1 MRINRRTTAIT
12 RVAVATVAVL
22 LLAGACSSSKN
33 KTTTAKATNTT
44 ASSPATASA
53 NVKDVHAPALP
64 LALNDGVPQGTKI
77 GLLVSGSGPGNDVFG
92 PATGAYVAGY
102 RLNGASGSQSGT
114 VQLIV
119 KDDSADPTAAV
130 AAMQDFANQGV
141 AGVVYAS
148 AGDQM
153 GPAVQAAAQA
163 GLPVLVPY
171 SGDTRLTQQGA
182 TTFLTGPNDD
192 QVAAKLVKQA
202 ASRNLQK
209 VAVLHEAGSYGDAGM
224 AALQKAG
231 LVPVKDAAFQPTEA
245 DLNAEVKQF
254 TDAGADGMI
263 VWADATEA
271 VKATTAAGAAA
282 TPLTLLFGNRAAT
295 PAFGRLETTL
305 IAPTAQDG
313 LLSAGTWAGPWTP
326 TDTIDAFYE
335 AKAKS
340 VSDGGVIADLTNA
353 DVRSHDAVVALA
365 FAAKA
370 AKSNKASDVLN
381 ALKTLKPEVAGT
393 PLDFSQQNAVSDG
406 NVAMLTYSTVDDG
419 SGRYPDVTTSGG
431 HWVAVDGSYTIPD
444 SLKGLD
450 NAYGG

>member
-1 MRINRRTTAIT
+1 M
-12 RVAVATVAVL
+12 
-22 LLAGACSSSKN
+22 
-33 KTTTAKATNTT
+33 
-44 ASSPATASA
+44 
-53 NVKDVHAPALP
+53 
-64 LALNDGVPQGTKI
+64 
-77 GLLVSGSGPGNDVFG
+77 
-92 PATGAYVAGY
+92 
-102 RLNGASGSQSGT
+102 
-114 VQLIV
+114 QLIV

-130 AAMQDFANQGV
+130 AAMQDFAKQGV

-148 AGDQM
+148 SGDQM
-153 GPAVQAAAQA
+153 VPAVQAAAQA

-182 TTFLTGPNDD
+182 TTFLTGPSDD

-209 VAVLHEAGSYGDAGM
+209 VAVLHEAGSYGDAGL

-231 LVPVKDAAFQPTEA
+231 LVPIKEAAFQPTEA

-254 TDAGADGMI
+254 TDAGADGLI

-271 VKATTAAGAAA
+271 VKATTSASTAA
-282 TPLTLLFGNRAAT
+282 TPLTLLFGSRAAT

-305 IAPTAQDG
+305 LAPTAQDG

-326 TDTIDAFYE
+326 TNTIDAFYE

-381 ALKTLKPEVAGT
+381 ALKTLKPAVAGT
-393 PLDFSQQNAVSDG
+393 PLDFSQQSAVTDG
-406 NVAMLTYSTVDDG
+406 NVAMVTYSTVDDG
-419 SGRYPDVTTSGG
+419 SGRYPDVTTAGG
-431 HWVAVDGSYTIPD
+431 HWVAVDGSYTLPD